1 MVVMNE
7 FRKAPESDRSE
18 EPKFSGSGR
27 LQINADFLLRDDHF
41 GALLTAG
48 KPEAD
53 LATFRT
59 LPEPT
64 RSRWCPNQAVGSE
77 TIAIPYS
84 NQHGDLRWRSNHCN
98 SLLFRTV
105 TPSTAA
111 KAL

>member
-53 LATFRT
+53 LATFWT
-59 LPEPT
+59 LPEQT

-77 TIAIPYS
+77 TIAIPCS
-84 NQHGDLRWRSNHCN
+84 NEHKFTKPLFLQVDSNVSSKKRCI
-98 SLLFRTV
+98 S
-105 TPSTAA
+105 
-111 KAL
+111 